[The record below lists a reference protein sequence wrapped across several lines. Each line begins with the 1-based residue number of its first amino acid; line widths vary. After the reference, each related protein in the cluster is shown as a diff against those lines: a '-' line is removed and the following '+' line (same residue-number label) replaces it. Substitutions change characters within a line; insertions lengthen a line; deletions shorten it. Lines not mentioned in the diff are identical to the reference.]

1 MKASAFRWLIVS
13 VGFFLLIFPVIVFL
27 RKFKGDG
34 WPSALPNTVEE
45 WAHFGTYVSG
55 TVGVLAVL
63 GTLVSV
69 LITLR
74 QQGDML
80 KLQKSEY
87 VRNEA
92 YSVSTVIFPTVR
104 ERLSAYYLMG
114 VNDFLVRND
123 LQAVAGLNEHY
134 KVDQIKMLFTDDEAS
149 DNFKTFRKV
158 FSEQSGK
165 IDIEIRA
172 ERVLNM
178 IKSSSSIVR
187 KCISGAPELY
197 DFLYDEELRKA
208 FECYQ
213 AYERGRIRGRTIYLG
228 SNSKAASPIVPSKG
242 IALMWYKLGK
252 KISKPAS

>member
-1 MKASAFRWLIVS
+1 MKASDLRRLIVA
-13 VGFFLLIFPVIVFL
+13 VGFFILIFPVIVFS
-27 RKFKGDG
+27 RKFTGDG
-34 WPSALPNTVEE
+34 WPRTLPDSVEQ

-55 TVGVLAVL
+55 TVGVLTVL
-63 GTLVSV
+63 GTLVGV

-74 QQGDML
+74 QQGNML

-104 ERLSAYYLMG
+104 KRLSDYYLMG
-114 VNDFLVRND
+114 IDDFLLRND
-123 LQAVAGLNEHY
+123 LQTVSGLNEHY
-134 KVDQIKMLFTDDEAS
+134 KLDQIKMLFSDDEAS
-149 DNFKTFRKV
+149 DDFKTFRKV
-158 FSEQSGK
+158 FFEQSSK

-172 ERVLNM
+172 ERILNM

-187 KCISGAPELY
+187 KCINGAPELY

-213 AYERGRIRGRTIYLG
+213 AYERGRIRGRAIYLG
-228 SNSKAASPIVPSKG
+228 GNSKTASPVMPSKG

-252 KISKPAS
+252 KISKPAG